1 MDSTQN
7 GYPIEGRCQQLCT
20 YMYIVMCS
28 CKSVS
33 SHKDWVQ
40 QAKKSL
46 NGKEI
51 TENVM
56 FKRSKKLASMIPN
69 KSYMYQLT
77 TKV

>member
-1 MDSTQN
+1 
-7 GYPIEGRCQQLCT
+7 
-20 YMYIVMCS
+20 MCS

-51 TENVM
+51 TENAM
-56 FKRSKKLASMIPN
+56 FKRSKKLALVIPN
-69 KSYMYQLT
+69 KSYVYQLT
-77 TKV
+77 AKA